1 MDPLYEKT
9 FSGEHVS
16 IKILKTKTLL
26 RDHKYLHKN
35 IPRYPENVEF
45 HISKVSHVTNKA
57 GLDGILPDGF
67 KGGQRRGAFMW
78 WDLNIDDIIITE
90 AEKRYLDRQF
100 PNRHSSSLQTEER
113 QPQVSFLKKFTTSPV
128 FQKGSRYGNFKFTFP
143 LEDLMQMYTEQI
155 CEKMKPVLRVYE
167 TVVYKQEI
175 MYAVVVHSPKET
187 QFDKYPLLEGAEAMC
202 SYREGTIVWNAQAV
216 SETHN
221 YELII
226 KANMIKAK
234 KVKAGTHQFFVWDHV
249 TLAFH
254 MPHGTAIR
262 VDRKDL
268 IESLKACDSVEP
280 LYRKA
285 DPVMSC
291 ETAAIIVDSHN
302 VEKLALTSKQ
312 PNHGV
317 L

>member
-155 CEKMKPVLRVYE
+155 CEGEKPVLRVFE

-175 MYAVVVHSPKET
+175 MYVVVVHGPDVTE
-187 QFDKYPLLEGAEAMC
+187 FDEYPLLADENDKAICIYKDGQIVWRAEAIC
-202 SYREGTIVWNAQAV
+202 
-216 SETHN
+216 ETHTKK
-221 YELII
+221 LII
-226 KANMIKAK
+226 NRES
-234 KVKAGTHQFFVWDHV
+234 GTVETEELGRGFEYFMWDNV

-254 MPHGTAIR
+254 LPA
-262 VDRKDL
+262 DRTL
-268 IESLKACDSVEP
+268 QVE
-280 LYRKA
+280 
-285 DPVMSC
+285 
-291 ETAAIIVDSHN
+291 E
-302 VEKLALTSKQ
+302 
-312 PNHGV
+312 GV
-317 L
+317 LKERLHACEGIRPFLQGEFLTLEEAEEVVNAIKNSI